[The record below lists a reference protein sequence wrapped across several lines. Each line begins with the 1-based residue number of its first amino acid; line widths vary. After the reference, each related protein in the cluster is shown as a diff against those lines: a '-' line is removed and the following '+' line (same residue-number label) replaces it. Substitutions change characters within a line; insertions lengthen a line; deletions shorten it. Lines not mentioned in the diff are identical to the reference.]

1 MATGKGSKGEER
13 PLLVVDGDN
22 FAHRAY
28 HSMPKSIAAPDGRPI
43 NAIVGWTNMIL
54 AVWEAEQPRAVYV
67 GWDTLGEPIYRHK
80 LWPQYQA
87 GRVFDRALVQ
97 QLDVLPGLVRA
108 FGFGSGRQSGYEADD
123 LMAAAVMAE
132 VARDGSCLVL
142 TSDRDSFQLVSDK
155 VTVLAPT
162 KGIRELAR
170 IGPDQVRER
179 FGVEPGQV
187 ADFKALAGDASDN
200 IPGARGIGP
209 KTAADLIQRHGDLE
223 ALLEATPAGPLR
235 AQAEQLLLFREIVRL
250 QTDVEVSL
258 PATGPPDWAG
268 GAEELRRLG
277 AGNAADRVELNAGR
291 LF

>member
-1 MATGKGSKGEER
+1 MATHKNALDAR

-28 HSMPKSIAAPDGRPI
+28 HSMPKSISSPDGRPI

-67 GWDTLGEPIYRHK
+67 GWDTLDQPTYRHK

-87 GRVFDRALVQ
+87 GRVFDHALVQ
-97 QLDVLPGLVRA
+97 QLDLLPGLVRA
-108 FGFGSGRQSGYEADD
+108 FGFGCGKQPGYEADD
-123 LMAAAVMAE
+123 LMAAAVLTE
-132 VARDGSCLVL
+132 VANGGSCLVL
-142 TSDRDSFQLVSDK
+142 TSDRDSFQLVSEK

-170 IGPDQVRER
+170 IGPEQVRER
-179 FGVEPGQV
+179 FSVEPGQV
-187 ADFKALAGDASDN
+187 ADFKALAGDPSDN

-209 KTAADLIQRHGDLE
+209 KTAADLVRRHGDLE
-223 ALLEATPAGPLR
+223 SLLEATPAGPLR
-235 AQAEQLLLFREIVRL
+235 AQAEQLLLFREVVRL
-250 QTDVEVSL
+250 QTDVDVVL

-268 GAEELRRLG
+268 GAAELRRLG
-277 AGNAADRVELNAGR
+277 ARNVADRVEQNAAR
-291 LF
+291 LL